1 MLDNIKSKYIQKIVL
16 KKLDM
21 KRLLQ
26 LIKINNRYKKFLN
39 INIKDYQKFVQI
51 IFEVSLSADVYG
63 LGLRLGDEQNR
74 KYIHCLKKDGKKE
87 IEDSNLG

>member
-16 KKLDM
+16 KNLDM

-26 LIKINNRYKKFLN
+26 LIKINNRYKKLLN

-51 IFEVSLSADVYG
+51 IFEVILSADVYG
-63 LGLRLGDEQNR
+63 LGLRLGDE
-74 KYIHCLKKDGKKE
+74 
-87 IEDSNLG
+87 